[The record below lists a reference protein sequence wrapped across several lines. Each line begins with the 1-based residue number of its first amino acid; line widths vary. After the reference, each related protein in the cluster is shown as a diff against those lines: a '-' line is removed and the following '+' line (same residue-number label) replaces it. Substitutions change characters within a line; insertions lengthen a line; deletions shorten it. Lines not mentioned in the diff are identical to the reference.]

1 MYSISAQFCVRWQI
15 LEVSQ
20 CVCVFPEDYD
30 AMNDTMIDR
39 STHLQGLLWNHKI
52 LPCMVKKFGKIL
64 AELYCKSSIS
74 LISWE

>member
-1 MYSISAQFCVRWQI
+1 MCV
-15 LEVSQ
+15 
-20 CVCVFPEDYD
+20 CVCACVFPEDYD
-30 AMNDTMIDR
+30 AINVMMIDR

-64 AELYCKSSIS
+64 EELYCKSCVS